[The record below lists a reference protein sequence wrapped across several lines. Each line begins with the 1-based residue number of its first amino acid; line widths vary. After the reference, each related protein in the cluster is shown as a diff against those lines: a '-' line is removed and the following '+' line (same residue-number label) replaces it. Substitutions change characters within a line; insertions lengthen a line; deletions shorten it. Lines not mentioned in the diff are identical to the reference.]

1 MSEVPLQ
8 QKVSGVLMRYKVMAF
23 VTGSM
28 LLLLCVVTLLKYTV
42 LSGDEGFDSFAT
54 LVGIVHGWI
63 YMIYIFTCAH
73 LWVVQ
78 KWKLGRLI
86 TMALGGVVPFL
97 SFIVERRVEQQVRG
111 GANPEAAAPEVA
123 A

>member
-1 MSEVPLQ
+1 MSEVPTEP
-8 QKVSGVLMRYKVMAF
+8 KVRGALMRYKVMAF
-23 VTGSM
+23 VTGTM

-42 LSGDEGFDSFAT
+42 LSDNQGFVSFAT

-63 YMIYIFTCAH
+63 FMIYVFTCAH
-73 LWVVQ
+73 LWVVK

-97 SFIVERRVEQQVRG
+97 SFVVEARVEREVRG
-111 GANPEAAAPEVA
+111 DVVAPEVA